1 MTEQLPLLLI
11 GAGGHARS
19 VIDIV
24 EQIGQHRIAGLIDR
38 RELLGSSC
46 LGYPV
51 IGCDDDLPEL
61 LREGMQ
67 AFITIGQIGAPGP
80 RLRIYEQLRLLNASM
95 PSIISPTSLVS
106 RHAWLGIGSLI
117 GHAAIVHAGARI
129 GDNVIINTR
138 ALIEHDVEIADH
150 CHIAT
155 GALINGGTI
164 IETGSFIGSGAI
176 LREGIRIG
184 AGSFIGAGALVTRDC
199 PPNSI
204 VKRSS

>member
-1 MTEQLPLLLI
+1 MTEQPPLLLI

-19 VIDIV
+19 VIDII
-24 EQIGQHRIAGLIDR
+24 EQIGKHRIVGMIDR

-61 LREGMQ
+61 VLKGMQ

-80 RLRIYEQLRLLNASM
+80 RRQIYKQLRRLNASM
-95 PSIISPTSLVS
+95 PNIISPSSLIS
-106 RHAWLGIGSLI
+106 RHAQLGAGNFV
-117 GHAAIVHAGARI
+117 GHAVILNAGARV
-129 GDNVIINTR
+129 GDNAILNTR
-138 ALIEHDVEIADH
+138 ALIEHDVQIGDH

-155 GALINGGTI
+155 GALVNGGTI
-164 IETGSFIGSGAI
+164 IESECFIGSGAV